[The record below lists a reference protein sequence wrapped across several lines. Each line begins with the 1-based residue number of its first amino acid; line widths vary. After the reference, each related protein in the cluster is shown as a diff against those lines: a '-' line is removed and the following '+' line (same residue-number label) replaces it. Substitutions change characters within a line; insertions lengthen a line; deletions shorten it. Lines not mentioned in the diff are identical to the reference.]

1 MSWILLVILAQFFY
15 ALVFILDKY
24 ILSRSMPHQV
34 VYSFYVGV
42 LGIFV
47 LVLIP
52 FGFVMPNGAEVFWS
66 LIAGV
71 AQISAFLFFY
81 KAVNREEISR
91 VVPFVG
97 AASSVFVLILSSS
110 IIKEFLTSQQ
120 IIAFLLLVLG
130 CLVVGFRKKHFLGN
144 GVLGLSIVSAF
155 FFALFWVITK
165 YLFLGTNF
173 VSGLI
178 WVRVGVALIALTLLF
193 LKKNRE
199 LIFSE
204 TKQVKSK
211 TTKFFILGRT
221 LNVAGSL
228 LLYLAVFLGSVTLT
242 TAFQGLQYVFVMV
255 LALLLLKKIPS
266 LKEQF
271 NREILVQKIIAVIL
285 ICIGLGLLVI

>member
-97 AASSVFVLILSSS
+97 AASSVFVLILSSC
-110 IIKEFLTSQQ
+110 IIKEFLTFQQ

-130 CLVVGFRKKHFLGN
+130 CLVVGFRKKHFMGN

-228 LLYLAVFLGSVTLT
+228 FLYLAVFLGSVTLT
-242 TAFQGLQYVFVMV
+242 TAFQGLQYVFVLI
-255 LALLLLKKIPS
+255 LALLLLKKIPV

-271 NREILVQKIIAVIL
+271 NKEVLIQKIVAIIF
-285 ICIGLGLLVI
+285 ICIGLSLLVI

>member
-15 ALVFILDKY
+15 ALVFIFDKY

-52 FGFVMPNGAEVFWS
+52 FGFVMPNGAEIFWS
-66 LIAGV
+66 LVAGV
-71 AQISAFLFFY
+71 AQISGFLLFY

-97 AASSVFVLILSSS
+97 AVSSVFVLILSSS
-110 IIKEFLTSQQ
+110 IIKEFLTLRQ
-120 IIAFLLLVLG
+120 IIAFVLLVLG
-130 CLVVGFRKKHFLGN
+130 CLVIGFRRKHFLRN

-155 FFALFWVITK
+155 LFALFWVITK

-178 WVRVGVALIALTLLF
+178 WVRVGVVLIALTLLF
-193 LKKNRE
+193 SKKNRE

-211 TTKFFILGRT
+211 TTKFFIFGR
-221 LNVAGSL
+221 LFNVAGSL
-228 LLYLAVFLGSVTLT
+228 FLYLAAFLGSVTLT
-242 TAFQGLQYVFVMV
+242 IAFQGLQYVFVLI
-255 LALLLLKKIPS
+255 LALLLLKKIPV

-271 NREILVQKIIAVIL
+271 NKEVLIQKIIAIIF
-285 ICIGLGLLVI
+285 ICIGLSLLVI